1 MSGAVSQREVL
12 KEFMRSLKVLPKLIV
27 LDIGEQV
34 TLCLCTLLFIPFP
47 LFLSPP
53 DYTVWELHVDMCSP
67 PFKLDKYV
75 CE

>member
-1 MSGAVSQREVL
+1 M
-12 KEFMRSLKVLPKLIV
+12 V